1 MYRFVELAGLARARK
16 AARFAEVHK
25 REIEDVLEQATKPL
39 KERVVELEGLL
50 ANAVANGDRLAEK
63 LAKSEA
69 ALADSKAHVESL
81 QSQLKVFEAQIAEA
95 AKAAPAK
102 AAKKRGK

>member
-25 REIEDVLEQATKPL
+25 REIEDALEQATKPL
-39 KERVVELEGLL
+39 KERIVELEGLL
-50 ANAVANGDRLAEK
+50 ANAIENGDRLAEE

-69 ALADSKAHVESL
+69 ALAESKAHVETL
-81 QSQLKVFEAQIAEA
+81 QSQLKVFEAQTAKA

-102 AAKKRGK
+102 KKGK